1 MTFRFPCLRAFV
13 VRIVHRFVEEDYD
26 QVSASLAF
34 TTLLSLVPLVAV
46 VLGILSIL
54 PVFQDMIDQLN
65 RFVMHSLL
73 PERSAVMI
81 MDYVLEFSQKA
92 ANVTAFGLAGLMLSV
107 FLLLLSVE
115 RAFNHV
121 WRVPEDRTWLQKLRL
136 YAAALVLWPVVV
148 EKFSTGNAKKAR

>member
-1 MTFRFPCLRAFV
+1 MTFRLSCLRAFA

-54 PVFQDMIDQLN
+54 PVYQDMIDQLN
-65 RFVMHSLL
+65 RFAMHSLL

-81 MDYVLEFSQKA
+81 MGYGLE
-92 ANVTAFGLAGLMLSV
+92 L
-107 FLLLLSVE
+107 
-115 RAFNHV
+115 
-121 WRVPEDRTWLQKLRL
+121 
-136 YAAALVLWPVVV
+136 
-148 EKFSTGNAKKAR
+148 

>member
-1 MTFRFPCLRAFV
+1 MTIRFPCLSAFAA
-13 VRIVHRFVEEDYD
+13 RIVHRFVEEDYD

-92 ANVTAFGLAGLMLSV
+92 ANVTVFGLAGLMLSV

-115 RAFNHV
+115 RTFNHV
-121 WRVPEDRTWLQKLRL
+121 
-136 YAAALVLWPVVV
+136 
-148 EKFSTGNAKKAR
+148 